1 MKDVLLLSSR
11 KNKTK
16 QKKKHEKKDQL
27 PAGEEDEKNSDAET
41 AR

>member
-1 MKDVLLLSSR
+1 MFCYCPAG
-11 KNKTK
+11 KTK
-16 QKKKHEKKDQL
+16 QNKKKHEKKDQL